1 MSREIKFR
9 GKRIDNGEWVYGYYV
24 ADNQW
29 KKDELQRH
37 YIFTGY
43 IDSTDFY
50 EKHYVDPETVGQFCG
65 LEADD
70 IRDHPDSH
78 SVHQDIYGDDIVF
91 IIDIGEQRTSRVTFE
106 DGMFCVDYW
115 GNKEPL
121 CNFTEE
127 MRVFVIGNVH
137 DNPELN
143 SELLAQE

>member
-1 MSREIKFR
+1 MRDIKFR
-9 GKRIDNGEWVYGYYV
+9 GKRTHDGKWTYGWLVKESDGTAWISKRYHKGEWEQV
-24 ADNQW
+24 
-29 KKDELQRH
+29 H
-37 YIFTGY
+37 
-43 IDSTDFY
+43 
-50 EKHYVDPETVGQFCG
+50 PETVGQFTG

-78 SVHQDIYGDDIVF
+78 SVYQDIYEDDIVL
-91 IIDIGEQRTSRVTFE
+91 IVDIGEQGTSRVTFD
-106 DGMFCVDYW
+106 DGMFCVDYLE
-115 GNKEPL
+115 NKEPL